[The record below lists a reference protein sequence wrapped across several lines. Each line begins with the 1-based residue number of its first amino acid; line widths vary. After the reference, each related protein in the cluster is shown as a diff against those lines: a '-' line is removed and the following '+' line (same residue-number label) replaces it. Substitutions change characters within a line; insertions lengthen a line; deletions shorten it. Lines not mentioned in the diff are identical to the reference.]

1 MAEYNSLFY
10 SMVYLG
16 TSLTPPLDSDLV
28 NVLAMHNNTRMEVYK
43 ETHYNDDTYVEY
55 RSPVVNM
62 PAPYN
67 GVAYMYIRFKNGQ
80 PYIGELL
87 GT

>member
-1 MAEYNSLFY
+1 MATYSDIFY

-16 TSLTPPLDSDLV
+16 TSLTPPLYDDLINALV
-28 NVLAMHNNTRMEVYK
+28 KHNNQHMEVYK

-55 RSPVVNM
+55 RSQVVNM

-67 GVAYMYIRFKNGQ
+67 GTAYLFIRFKNGQ
-80 PYIGELL
+80 PYNGELL
-87 GT
+87 GR